1 VTYFVV
7 NLNCSCEAA
16 VRLTTSALERQGLRV
31 ARNFDLRDALSF
43 EGVLYPC
50 PNHGTQACTCNYVVL
65 SVYQAA
71 DSDRP
76 VRPPNQIVL
85 HDREGHTRLS
95 LPAGAGAQGEPE
107 DNTDTDPRLLRALAE
122 LLNETAAQPE
132 SQAHGTNQHRESI
145 ERKRQ

>member
-1 VTYFVV
+1 
-7 NLNCSCEAA
+7 LNCSCEAA
-16 VRLTTSALERQGLRV
+16 VRLATSALERQGLRV
-31 ARNFDLRDALSF
+31 ARDFDLRDALSF
-43 EGVLYPC
+43 EGVPYPH

-95 LPAGAGAQGEPE
+95 LPAADIQGEAH
-107 DNTDTDPRLLRALAE
+107 DTDIDPRLLRALAE
-122 LLNETAAQPE
+122 VVDGTAA
-132 SQAHGTNQHRESI
+132 
-145 ERKRQ
+145 